1 MLGQDTADRLRD
13 ALLGERGL
21 VSAYFFGSIPEGRE
35 HRQSDVDVGVLLDR
49 AVFPSAEDRF
59 NARLTLL
66 ALLTRVTSREV
77 DLVVLNDA
85 PPHLAR
91 HIMCSGRPL
100 VVADGPRDRAHRRL
114 VLSRAA
120 DLEPFL
126 RRTRHIKLRAL
137 AP

>member
-1 MLGQDTADRLRD
+1 MPGDDTANQLRD
-13 ALLGERGL
+13 VLEGVQGL

-49 AVFPSAEDRF
+49 SVFPAAEDRF
-59 NARLTLL
+59 DARLVLL
-66 ALLTRVTSREV
+66 GLLTRATGREV

-91 HIMCSGRPL
+91 HIMFSGRPL
-100 VVADGPRDRAHRRL
+100 VIADAARDRAHRRL

-126 RRTRHIKLRAL
+126 RRARAIKLESI

>member
-1 MLGQDTADRLRD
+1 MPGQDAADQLRD
-13 ALLGERGL
+13 VLEGVQGL

-49 AVFPSAEDRF
+49 SVFPSAEDRF
-59 NARLTLL
+59 DARLGLL
-66 ALLTRVTSREV
+66 GLLTRATGREV
-77 DLVVLNDA
+77 DLVVLNDT

-91 HIMCSGRPL
+91 HIMFSGRPL
-100 VVADGPRDRAHRRL
+100 VIADATRDRAHRRL

-126 RRTRHIKLRAL
+126 RRARAIKLAAI